1 MGGVSKTINKVF
13 GGGGTIRVPKTPDV
27 EEERKKAEEEA
38 VRKRASLADK
48 GMSGTV
54 MGGGK
59 GDDAGVT
66 KKKLLGE

>member
-13 GGGGTIRVPKTPDV
+13 GGSGAMSVPKTPNV

-38 VRKRASLADK
+38 IRKRASLADK
-48 GMSGTV
+48 GMSGTI

-59 GDDAGVT
+59 GDDARVT